1 MVNPIEESVVSVF
14 SSELVRVGKTPVTL
28 TTVITISLIIVLS
41 YLLSWLVRATL
52 RRALRKRG
60 VGVEKGGVSAAGRMF
75 HYLVVLTGFVV
86 AFNTVGIQL
95 QALFAAGAV
104 FAVGIGFAMQNI
116 AQNFVSGVI
125 LMIERSI
132 EPGDIIEVNS
142 HVVRVEQMGIRA
154 TIVRTLDD
162 EDMIVPN
169 STLVQSTV
177 KNFTHLDNIYR
188 IRVNVGVSYGSDLKI
203 VRRALEGAANGV
215 PFRERTH
222 EPRVLLL
229 VFGASSIVYE
239 VSVWIKDPWIFRV
252 RMSELRE
259 AVWDALNAHSVTIAF
274 PQIDVHL
281 DEPVARGLAAL
292 GRAA

>member
-1 MVNPIEESVVSVF
+1 MSNPVERGVTSILSTELFKVGNSVV
-14 SSELVRVGKTPVTL
+14 TPI
-28 TTVITISLIIVLS
+28 TVATVVIVVVLS
-41 YLLSWLVRATL
+41 YGFSWLTRALL
-52 RRALRKRG
+52 RRALKRRG
-60 VGVEKGGVSAAGRMF
+60 VGFAAGGLGAAERMF
-75 HYLVVLTGFVV
+75 HYVVVFTGMLVAL
-86 AFNTVGIQL
+86 NTAGIQL

-104 FAVGIGFAMQNI
+104 FAVGVGFAMQNI

-125 LMIERSI
+125 LMVERSI

-169 STLVQSTV
+169 STLVQATV

-188 IRVNVGVSYGSDLKI
+188 IRVLVGVSYGSDLKV
-203 VRRALEGAANGV
+203 VRGALEGAAQSVG
-215 PFRERTH
+215 FREASHT
-222 EPRVLLL
+222 PRVLLTD
-229 VFGASSIVYE
+229 FGPSSVVYE
-239 VSVWIKDPWIFRV
+239 VSVWIKDPWNHRI

-259 AVWDALNAHSVTIAF
+259 AVWYALKERAVTIAF